1 MKPLLLVDGYNVIG
15 AWDVPRAEHL
25 SIDEARERLVH
36 LIADYAGY
44 SGEEVIVVF
53 DGHYTDR
60 TTRSHQAVHGVEVV
74 FTKHAESADNYIEAV
89 CAAAPKWRHVRVA
102 TSDSVE
108 QTVTLGR
115 GAVRLSSREFLMQ
128 LTQTRASGRVRMKE
142 EKVSRGDIFSRLP
155 PHQREIFERMR
166 RGLDEEEK
174 KPDVKPAA
182 KRSTAPRE
190 AAGRIESAKQD
201 KPSPL
206 TSKPAAPN
214 GRNRQ
219 AERGESQGAIKY
231 RDYASSPDKVPARAD
246 EVSHRCGKTSCRR
259 QG

>member
-15 AWDVPRAEHL
+15 AWDVPRVEHL

-60 TTRSHQAVHGVEVV
+60 MVRSHTTMHGVEVI
-74 FTKHAESADNYIEAV
+74 FTKHAESADNFIEAQ

-102 TSDSVE
+102 TSDSTE
-108 QTVTLGR
+108 QTVAMGR
-115 GAVRLSSREFLMQ
+115 GAVRISSREFLLE
-128 LTQTRASGRVRMKE
+128 LTQTRTVGRVRMRE
-142 EKVSRGDIFSRLP
+142 EKISRGDIFSRLP

-166 RGLDEEEK
+166 RGLDEEEEKEK
-174 KPDVKPAA
+174 KAAA
-182 KRSTAPRE
+182 K
-190 AAGRIESAKQD
+190 AAAKLKERPQAKNAKGTPHSELN

-206 TSKPAAPN
+206 GKA
-214 GRNRQ
+214 
-219 AERGESQGAIKY
+219 
-231 RDYASSPDKVPARAD
+231 PARAD
-246 EVSHRCGKTSCRR
+246 EVSRRSGKAQHRRKG
-259 QG
+259 